1 MEQTVPVKNKKN
13 IFKVICSV
21 LGSLILVFLLL
32 LFIARIYLNAN
43 YVSRYVSGTSMEPT
57 LSGSAGEYHYLYLKK
72 VDEETKINRFDIVAL
87 HKDEYNDWI
96 KRVVGLPHETL
107 SYQEGIL
114 YINGQRIDEPFIHPS
129 YFFNFNVEEIVLGEN
144 EYYVIGDNR
153 HDTTKSIIQKSQIYG
168 INGFIFKT
176 CTQPNKNGMGIFESG
191 CKITYKKL

>member
-32 LFIARIYLNAN
+32 LLIARIYLNAN

-107 SYQEGIL
+107 SYQE
-114 YINGQRIDEPFIHPS
+114 
-129 YFFNFNVEEIVLGEN
+129 
-144 EYYVIGDNR
+144 
-153 HDTTKSIIQKSQIYG
+153 
-168 INGFIFKT
+168 
-176 CTQPNKNGMGIFESG
+176 
-191 CKITYKKL
+191 